1 MKLTHK
7 NLLYTAIIS
16 GVLTILVLGYFIFM
30 LPSLY
35 VDYVT
40 EENYESVLAQQKGY
54 LASGSYQDVK
64 VKTPACMTIDVP
76 FSQDAIVLTGK
87 MFQIEIEPSTDE
99 MKALVQD
106 IKSFIKEKTE
116 MFEDSGKFEE
126 DAFYDELEA
135 KLKVWKDSLLDQNI
149 LVDDLPFDITTQ
161 VESSNAFN
169 YENETMDFRYVSDN
183 TIIFVA
189 GVDDGETKYS
199 NFVAVTYNKDR
210 LVVSY
215 LPAMTPQMNEI
226 TPIVVRSLPMLL
238 AVIVLF
244 ALIVSSLY
252 TKGIVDPILRLVK
265 HTEVV
270 KQCGDIK
277 NAQLLVKGN
286 DEIAMLVQT
295 LNDLY
300 SELTKN
306 YTEMEDKNEEL
317 EEKNQSKE
325 VFLRASSHQLKTPIA
340 AALLLVDG
348 MINQIGKYQDT
359 KVYLPEVKKQL
370 LSMRRIVDDI
380 LSLSRHEESLFLEK
394 TDVTLLVAKQLTNYQ
409 VTAAE
414 HHFTMLTEYSA
425 DCFITTD
432 AVILV
437 KVIDNLIS
445 NAFHH
450 SREGATITIKTSPE
464 EVVIINSK
472 AHIDEALLK
481 DIFEPFVSG
490 QESGT
495 IRSGGHGLG
504 LSIAAYYAK
513 RINARIEISNVEDGV
528 KAKILFGNI

>member
-16 GVLTILVLGYFIFM
+16 GILTLLVLGYFVFM

-40 EENYESVLAQQKGY
+40 EENYDSVLAQQKGY
-54 LASGSYQDVK
+54 LASGSYQDVN
-64 VKTPACMTIDVP
+64 VKTPACMTIDIP
-76 FSQDAIVLTGK
+76 FSKEAIILTGK

-99 MKALVQD
+99 MTALVQD

-116 MFEDSGKFEE
+116 LFEDSKNFEE
-126 DAFYDELEA
+126 DAFFDELEV
-135 KLKVWKDSLLDQNI
+135 KLKSWKDSLLDQNI

-161 VESSNAFN
+161 TESNNVFD
-169 YENETMDFRYVSDN
+169 YENETMDFRFVSDD
-183 TIIFVA
+183 TIVFMA

-199 NFVAVTYNKDR
+199 NFVAVTYNKER

-252 TKGIVDPILRLVK
+252 SKGIVDPILRLAK
-265 HTEVV
+265 HTEAV
-270 KQCGDIK
+270 KQSGEIK
-277 NAQLLVKGN
+277 NARLNVKGN

-295 LNDLY
+295 LNELY
-300 SELTKN
+300 SELAKSYN
-306 YTEMEDKNEEL
+306 DMEQKNEEL

-359 KVYLPEVKKQL
+359 NVYLPEVKKQL
-370 LSMRRIVDDI
+370 LSMRKIVDDI
-380 LSLSRHEESLFLEK
+380 LSLSRQEENVSLEE
-394 TDVTLLVAKQLTNYQ
+394 TDLSVLTARQLANYQ

-414 HHFTMLTEYSA
+414 HHFTLITEYTV
-425 DCFITTD
+425 DCYVTTD
-432 AVILV
+432 AALLLKI
-437 KVIDNLIS
+437 IDNLIS

-450 SREGATITIKTSPE
+450 SKEGAEIRISTTREAFEI
-464 EVVIINSK
+464 VNSK
-472 AHIDEALLK
+472 AHIEDSLMK
-481 DIFEPFVSG
+481 DIYEPFVSG

-495 IRSGGHGLG
+495 VRSGGHGLG
-504 LSIAAYYAK
+504 LYITAYYAK
-513 RINARIEISNVEDGV
+513 RINARVEISNVEDGV
-528 KAKILFGNI
+528 KAKILF